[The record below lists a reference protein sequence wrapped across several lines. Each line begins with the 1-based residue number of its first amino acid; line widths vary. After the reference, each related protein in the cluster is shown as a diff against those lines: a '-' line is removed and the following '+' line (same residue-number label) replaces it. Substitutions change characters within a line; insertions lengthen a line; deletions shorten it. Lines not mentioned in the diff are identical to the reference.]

1 MNSRRTASPQNS
13 PNFGGSAAHG
23 AHDILRF
30 DRVGLRYGRGP
41 EVLQDIDLTLR
52 AGSFNFLTG
61 PSGAGKSSLLKLMYL
76 ALKPSRGL
84 VTIFGQ
90 DISTLPPARVQDI
103 RQKIGVVWQ
112 SFALIDHLPVFDN
125 VALPLRVQG
134 ADPDH
139 YRQDVI
145 DLLDW
150 VGLGPK
156 MTAMPATLSGGE
168 KQRVAIARAVIAKPP
183 LLIADEPTGNVDP
196 VIGERLLRLFS
207 EMNRMGTTVVI
218 ATHDRSLID
227 HLPARIYHMRDA
239 HLFEEVDA

>member
-1 MNSRRTASPQNS
+1 MIHNPTSPTPLGPHSTAQSGPV
-13 PNFGGSAAHG
+13 
-23 AHDILRF
+23 LRF

-41 EVLQDIDLTLR
+41 EVLQDIDITLN

-84 VTIFGQ
+84 VTLFGQ
-90 DISTLPPARVQDI
+90 DISTLDAKSVQSL

-112 SFALIDHLPVFDN
+112 AFSLIDHLSVFDN

-134 ADPDH
+134 TARTQ
-139 YRQDVI
+139 YYQDVV

-150 VGLGPK
+150 VGLGRK
-156 MTAMPATLSGGE
+156 INAMPATLSGGE

-196 VIGERLLRLFS
+196 QIGERLLRLFS
-207 EMNRMGTTVVI
+207 EMNRMGTTVMI
-218 ATHDRSLID
+218 ATHDRALID
-227 HLPARIYHMRDA
+227 HMPAQVFHIRDA
-239 HLFEEVDA
+239 HLYEEVLA